1 MPQEPSPSTLVT
13 AGWLAEHIADPSVKL
28 IHLLYEHDIDDY
40 APGHLPGAVRWY
52 WKELLWHPVRRQ
64 FADPQLVAERLGA
77 SGIGPDDTLVVYSGR
92 AQYAMYAY
100 WILHEM
106 NGHRDVRVLDG
117 GMKRWTLDGNALTT
131 DVMDVT
137 PVPYPPQR
145 EARNDASRVRRDDVL
160 ANLDNPRRR
169 LLDARDPSEYRGE
182 RVKPAPGYDHG
193 AESYGHIPGAVNVHA
208 RDLHDPGD
216 FTLLPRE
223 ELERIFREA
232 GAAPDQVDE
241 VVTYCRLSHRGSGL
255 WFAMTQV
262 LGWNHVRVYDGS
274 WTEWG
279 SSLDMP
285 VERDPALRNPR

>member
-1 MPQEPSPSTLVT
+1 
-13 AGWLAEHIADPSVKL
+13 
-28 IHLLYEHDIDDY
+28 
-40 APGHLPGAVRWY
+40 
-52 WKELLWHPVRRQ
+52 
-64 FADPQLVAERLGA
+64 
-77 SGIGPDDTLVVYSGR
+77 VVYSGR

-131 DVMDVT
+131 DVPAVT
-137 PVPYPPQR
+137 PVPYPTQR

-208 RDLHDPGD
+208 RDLHDPAD
-216 FTLLPRE
+216 FTLLPRD

-262 LGWNHVRVYDGS
+262 LGWNHARVYDGS

-279 SSLDMP
+279 SSVDMP
-285 VERDPALRNPR
+285 VERDPGLHTPR